1 MLYNVLALTCS
12 ILIDQGYWRVSRVL
26 DLDDILEKA
35 LDHSAKLG
43 SQYTDIRMESIN
55 ATSVVVGDNAIDQAT
70 SSFSEGIGIR
80 VLANGAWGF
89 AATSD
94 TSRTE
99 VMQAVEAA
107 FKMAEG
113 TSEHLREKVKI
124 ASTEKVQD
132 SLTSN
137 AETPFS
143 EVPIEDKIKLALG
156 LCKVIRAD
164 STITSAT
171 VTYGDSYGKSAFLG
185 SEGSSITGEP
195 SRGTLIFVAVAK
207 EGDKIRQYRKRIG
220 VIGGFEKLIE
230 KGPESAARNVAERA
244 SALLKA
250 EQVSGGRYTVV
261 ADPEHIG
268 VFAHEALGH
277 AAEADFVIT
286 GESILAGKLGEKVGS
301 EELTVYDDPSFPDG
315 FGSFKYDSEGT
326 LAKRRLIVEKGV
338 LREYILNKEAAAKL
352 NLPPNGGARAQ
363 GYNFRPIPRMSNT
376 YISAGDHSFEE
387 LIEDIETGIYVKG
400 TRGGQVNIAIGS
412 FQFSAQE
419 AFMIEKGEITK
430 PLLDVSLSGITLETM
445 QNIDAVGNDFSMAGI
460 GFCGKGE
467 QNNLPVGN
475 GGPSVR
481 VRNVVVGGA

>member
-1 MLYNVLALTCS
+1 
-12 ILIDQGYWRVSRVL
+12 L
-26 DLDDILEKA
+26 DLSDILEKA
-35 LDHSAKLG
+35 LDHSARLG
-43 SQYTDIRMESIN
+43 SQYTDIRMESAN
-55 ATSVVVGDNAIDQAT
+55 ATSIVVGDNAIDQAT
-70 SSFSEGIGIR
+70 SSFNEGIGIR

-94 TSRTE
+94 TSQVE
-99 VMQAVEAA
+99 VQQAVESA
-107 FKMAEG
+107 FKMAKG
-113 TSEHLREKVKI
+113 TGEHLK
-124 ASTEKVQD
+124 EKVQIASVQEVKD
-132 SLTSN
+132 SLKSE
-137 AETPFS
+137 AKKPFS
-143 EVPIEDKIKLALG
+143 KVPIEDKIKLALD
-156 LCKVIRAD
+156 LCKVIRD
-164 STITSAT
+164 DRSITSAN
-171 VTYGDSYGKSAFLG
+171 VTYGDSYGKSAFLN
-185 SEGSSITGEP
+185 SEGSRITGEP

-220 VIGGFEKLIE
+220 IIGGFEKLIE
-230 KGPESAARNVAERA
+230 KNPESAAKNVAERT

-250 EQVSGGRYTVV
+250 EQASGGRYTVV

-286 GESILAGKLGEKVGS
+286 GESILAGKLGEKIGS
-301 EELTVYDDPSFPDG
+301 DVLTVYDDPSFPGG

-326 LAKRRLIVEKGV
+326 PAKKRVIVEKGI

-352 NLPPNGGARAQ
+352 KLPPNGGARAQ

-376 YISAGDHSFEE
+376 YISAGDFSFEE
-387 LIEDIETGIYVKG
+387 LIEDIDTGIYVKG

-430 PLLDVSLSGITLETM
+430 PLLDVSLSGLTLETM
-445 QNIDAVGNDFSMAGI
+445 QNIDAVGKDFSMAGI

-467 QNNLPVGN
+467 QSSLAVGN
-475 GGPSVR
+475 GGASTR